1 MEKEAQSRGVF
12 QNEEGRSVVQELTF
26 SRSVNRCNR
35 TEREQE
41 VCDHGAYFKDSEVG
55 SPE

>member
-12 QNEEGRSVVQELTF
+12 QNEEGRNVVQELTF